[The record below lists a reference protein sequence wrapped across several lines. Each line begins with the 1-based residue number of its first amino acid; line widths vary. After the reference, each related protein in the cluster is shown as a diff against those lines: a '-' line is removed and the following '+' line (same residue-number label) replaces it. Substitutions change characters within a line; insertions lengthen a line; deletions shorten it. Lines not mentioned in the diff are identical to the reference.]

1 MEENINE
8 TETVEKEATF
18 DELLKN
24 PKYQADFD
32 RKLEGARKKWEA
44 KWKEEAEAQKTE
56 AERLAKLSETERFED
71 EIRKLKEQ
79 NEGLIRSQ
87 NASALK
93 DEAIKIAANEGVDVK
108 FLELFDFTRET
119 ADTIKTK
126 ISLLKDNL
134 DTAVT
139 TKVNERLVQ
148 PSPKEVRT
156 EGISKEKAY
165 LDNKYKNNPY
175 YRK

>member
-1 MEENINE
+1 MENNE
-8 TETVEKEATF
+8 KDVISEETTF
-18 DELLKN
+18 DDLLKN

-44 KWKEEAEAQKTE
+44 KWKEETEAAKNE

-71 EIRKLKEQ
+71 EINKLKKQ
-79 NEGLIRSQ
+79 NEDLIRSQ

-93 DEAIKIAANEGVDVK
+93 DEAIKIATSEGVDVK

-119 ADTIKTK
+119 ADTVKSK
-126 ISLLKDNL
+126 IALLKENL
-134 DTAVT
+134 DSAVT

-148 PSPKEVRT
+148 PSPKEVHS

-165 LDNKYKNNPY
+165 LDNKYKNNRFY
-175 YRK
+175 KK